1 MTKAN
6 DIKKTVTTSI
16 ESFEDILN
24 DLQNNWYLEYSEV
37 QTVKIKLEDAVIILR
52 SLRLYLEKLIEY
64 LSQDDGQVQG
74 GVRYDDIEGH

>member
-24 DLQNNWYLEYSEV
+24 DLQNNWYVEYSEV
-37 QTVKIKLEDAVIILR
+37 RTIKIKLEDAIMILR
-52 SLRLYLEKLIEY
+52 SLRLYLEKLTGCPG
-64 LSQDDGQVQG
+64 QDDGQIQG
-74 GVRYDDIEGH
+74 GVRYDDIEGY